1 MSGQACL
8 CSKLTDQGVFVLT
21 DSKFRP
27 FSRMSMTNAAEA
39 VSRAQIHLVFPC
51 GIIRGALASLGVVAT
66 VQAESQDLP
75 SATFQIKT
83 AQAKP

>member
-1 MSGQACL
+1 
-8 CSKLTDQGVFVLT
+8 
-21 DSKFRP
+21 
-27 FSRMSMTNAAEA
+27 MSMTNTAEA
-39 VSRAQIHLVFPC
+39 LNRAQIHLIFPC
-51 GIIRGALASLGVVAT
+51 GIIRGALASLGVAAN